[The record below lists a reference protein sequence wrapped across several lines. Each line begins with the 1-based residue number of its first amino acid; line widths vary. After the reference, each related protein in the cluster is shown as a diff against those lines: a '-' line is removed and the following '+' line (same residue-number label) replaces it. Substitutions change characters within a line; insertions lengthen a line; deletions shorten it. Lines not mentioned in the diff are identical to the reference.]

1 MGDIKALKDV
11 VEKNISENNYI
22 DIEAIDE
29 YVSSLGIDYNL
40 IKPLIEKIYLSN
52 LSLTNKEKNLKN
64 KIDDYYKNIKI
75 NPLNEKDSQTTY
87 NENPKP
93 NISKTNIKLSKSIEE
108 IKKMNKTDLELFL
121 KRINNDEIYNILIAL
136 YKDLTLIH
144 NMKKESNETDFD
156 EEYNYILELI
166 NYIKSIQNAKTI
178 VHTKES
184 KKINKV
190 IYLKS
195 LSGNY
200 IIEKDFKDI
209 PQDFYPSFE
218 HLIKSI
224 ENNTFIN
231 KKRIGK
237 SDNKKLTNIMEV
249 KLYQSRVLYI
259 QLSQDIYM
267 ILTCFIKKSD
277 NSKDYANYL
286 KHISDIF
293 EMQKNDILK
302 NIQDDS
308 FMKEETNFHKL
319 LKSFIGGEDYGKIK
333 KIFR

>member
-29 YVSSLGIDYNL
+29 YVRSLGIDYNL

-75 NPLNEKDSQTTY
+75 NPLIEKDSQTTY
-87 NENPKP
+87 
-93 NISKTNIKLSKSIEE
+93 
-108 IKKMNKTDLELFL
+108 
-121 KRINNDEIYNILIAL
+121 
-136 YKDLTLIH
+136 
-144 NMKKESNETDFD
+144 
-156 EEYNYILELI
+156 
-166 NYIKSIQNAKTI
+166 
-178 VHTKES
+178 
-184 KKINKV
+184 
-190 IYLKS
+190 
-195 LSGNY
+195 
-200 IIEKDFKDI
+200 
-209 PQDFYPSFE
+209 
-218 HLIKSI
+218 
-224 ENNTFIN
+224 
-231 KKRIGK
+231 
-237 SDNKKLTNIMEV
+237 NKKLTNIMEV
-249 KLYQSRVLYI
+249 KFYQSRVLYI
-259 QLSQDIYM
+259 QLSQDVYM

-277 NSKDYANYL
+277 NAKDYANYL

-308 FMKEETNFHKL
+308 FMEDEANFHEL